1 MGQVFNLPA
10 TKSVASTKVWTGR
23 LKTCPT
29 NGTRVAGF
37 GTLWYKPRPLETFGQ
52 VSGGVG
58 RPAPSTD
65 SWRDRMNAPPFLAA
79 LHELFDVRAGTI
91 HKDSVLQDIAGWS
104 SMTFIG
110 LIAMLDEDFGVR
122 IAPGTILRCH
132 TVEDL
137 MDEVA
142 TELKPA
148 KMAA

>member
-1 MGQVFNLPA
+1 MD
-10 TKSVASTKVWTGR
+10 
-23 LKTCPT
+23 
-29 NGTRVAGF
+29 
-37 GTLWYKPRPLETFGQ
+37 
-52 VSGGVG
+52 
-58 RPAPSTD
+58 APK
-65 SWRDRMNAPPFLAA
+65 FLAA
-79 LHELFDVRAGTI
+79 LHELFDVSAGTI
-91 HKDSVLQDIAGWS
+91 QQDSVLQDISGWS

-142 TELKPA
+142 SELKPA

>member
-1 MGQVFNLPA
+1 
-10 TKSVASTKVWTGR
+10 
-23 LKTCPT
+23 
-29 NGTRVAGF
+29 
-37 GTLWYKPRPLETFGQ
+37 
-52 VSGGVG
+52 
-58 RPAPSTD
+58 
-65 SWRDRMNAPPFLAA
+65 MNAPPFLAA